1 MSGNF
6 PKMSGNF
13 PIISGRFPKIGG
25 RNPSEIVVLKF
36 LFHFDVSNEKKLY
49 IYIYIYIYVC
59 GETCFNKWKLSEMII
74 KRKKQGVI
82 ISLLFSVPIHVG

>member
-1 MSGNF
+1 
-6 PKMSGNF
+6 MSGNF

-49 IYIYIYIYVC
+49 IYVC

>member
-1 MSGNF
+1 MNFYFTLMSVM
-6 PKMSGNF
+6 KRS
-13 PIISGRFPKIGG
+13 
-25 RNPSEIVVLKF
+25 
-36 LFHFDVSNEKKLY
+36 
-49 IYIYIYIYVC
+49 YIYIYIYVC